1 MSFGF
6 IITRHVNSET
16 TNRYWN
22 QNIKLLRTHYPQCK
36 LIIIDDNSNQ
46 SFIKADFDYNNL
58 EVINSEYPGRGELLP
73 YIYFLKYKWFDNA
86 VIIHDSVF
94 FHKTFDFTNTNTN
107 AISLWMFYNNNSE
120 IDNILRISNYL
131 NHTEVIKYHILKWSQ
146 NSWLSCLGTMSYI
159 NYDFLVNLNDKYKL
173 TNLIDIIRN
182 RSDRC
187 ALERIMGILF
197 YIETQRNDTLFG
209 YINDSH
215 KKSKDCTYT
224 FDEYM
229 NSFYSGKIPTTVVK
243 VWTGR

>member
-6 IITRHVNSET
+6 IITRHVNSEK

-22 QNIKLLRTHYPQCK
+22 QNIKLLRSYYPECK

-46 SFIKADFDYNNL
+46 SFIKADFDYKNL
-58 EVINSEYPGRGELLP
+58 EIINSEFPGRGELLP

-94 FHKTFDFTNTNTN
+94 FHKTIDFTNINRK
-107 AISLWMFYNNNSE
+107 AMSLWMFINNNIE
-120 IDNILRISNYL
+120 IDNVLRISNHL
-131 NHTEVIKYHILKWSQ
+131 NHKKLIIYHILNWSQ
-146 NSWLSCLGTMSYI
+146 NNWVSCFGSMSYI
-159 NYDFLVNLNDKYKL
+159 NYDFLVHLNDKYNL
-173 TNLIDIIRN
+173 TNLVNIIQN

-187 ALERIMGILF
+187 ALERIMGILI
-197 YIETQRNDTLFG
+197 YIETQKNDTIFG
-209 YINDSH
+209 SINQVSR
-215 KKSKDCTYT
+215 DCNYT

-229 NSFYSGKIPTTVVK
+229 KSFYSGKIPTAVVK